1 MKKALI
7 YTFTVLLVFTSM
19 MVVSADTPTDK
30 FVFDTS
36 IFAVSDLP
44 YCLCM
49 DPIILKL
56 EHHQMYGVT
65 FFEWVGR
72 DQKMPPNEEDTCF
85 SYVPNVPTTLA
96 YDTVVFLN
104 GVPNLSKDLFKYWE
118 GFTND
123 VYIPDSVTE
132 IDEECFVEGSTIT
145 LHFTAN
151 NAVAL
156 AYAQAHGMAYKIVP
170 EAPEEVSEP
179 DVSDISEP
187 DPATWDASIFEVP
200 KDLYEFHDN
209 PADQVLYD
217 YLGVECWEPVELGI
231 SHFNKGGISYY
242 KWLNKV
248 KKIPAVTE
256 DNGGCL
262 TWPTLASATVVFWN
276 GVPNL
281 PKDMFKGWEGK
292 TNDVYIPDS
301 VTEIDEECFVEGS
314 HITIHFTKNN
324 AAALAYAQ
332 HRGMAFEVMDGER
345 VSGDVDFDKSV
356 DMKDVLCLRKSIASL
371 PAAVEIYST
380 DVNADGSTDM
390 KDVLTLRKQIATAA

>member
-1 MKKALI
+1 MKKFLA
-7 YTFTVLLVFTSM
+7 YVMTAVLVFTSM

-36 IFAVSDLP
+36 IFAVRDLP

-49 DPIILKL
+49 DSIILKL

-72 DQKMPPNEEDTCF
+72 DQKMPPNGADTCF
-85 SYVPNVPTTLA
+85 TDVPTTLA

-104 GVPNLSKDLFKYWE
+104 GVPNLSKGLFKYWE

-170 EAPEEVSEP
+170 EAEEISEPSEPSDPISDPVSEP
-179 DVSDISEP
+179 SSAV
-187 DPATWDASIFEVP
+187 SIF
-200 KDLYEFHDN
+200 DLPTDWTQYAVISCEDSEYVGMYHEMRR
-209 PADQVLYD
+209 
-217 YLGVECWEPVELGI
+217 GVEDVVFFRWIGNMERVPSDLGL
-231 SHFNKGGISYY
+231 SCFSRHTV
-242 KWLNKV
+242 WA
-248 KKIPAVTE
+248 P
-256 DNGGCL
+256 
-262 TWPTLASATVVFWN
+262 TVVFWN
-276 GVPNL
+276 GVPNF
-281 PKDMFKGWEGK
+281 PKDLFKTLEGAV
-292 TNDVYIPDS
+292 NDVYIPDS
-301 VTEIDEECFVEGS
+301 VTEIDEDCFVEGS

-324 AAALAYAQ
+324 AVALAYAQ
-332 HRGMAFEVMDGER
+332 TRGMAFEVMDGER

-380 DVNADGSTDM
+380 DLNADGSTDM
-390 KDVLTLRKQIATAA
+390 KDVLILRKQIATAA